1 MLSMKKRT
9 KIILIVIAVLMCM
22 LLIGG
27 IVYALSMQTNS
38 PGAVSEANGIFMEW
52 VEEPTRENL
61 TFRICNQSD
70 DTIYG
75 GSDYVVEY
83 QFLGDWYRAVDLD
96 RFWTYD
102 LALWIIEGH
111 SVHTAMQV
119 NPSLRYDILPPGKC
133 RIVKRFYTVE
143 DFTLYENRNKYID
156 LYLEFELD

>member
-1 MLSMKKRT
+1 MGKRT
-9 KIILIVIAVLMCM
+9 RILWMIVGIIL
-22 LLIGG
+22 LLLLVAGLI
-27 IVYALSMQTNS
+27 YARISGTHY
-38 PGAVSEANGIFMEW
+38 PDAVSEANGIFMEW

-83 QFLGDWYRAVDLD
+83 QFLGNWYQAVDLD

-111 SVHTAMQV
+111 TDHTAMQV

>member
-1 MLSMKKRT
+1 MRKRT
-9 KIILIVIAVLMCM
+9 RILWMIVGIS
-22 LLIGG
+22 LLLLLVAGLI
-27 IVYALSMQTNS
+27 YARISGTHY
-38 PGAVSEANGIFMEW
+38 PDAVSEANGIIMEW

-111 SVHTAMQV
+111 TDHTAMQV

-133 RIVKRFYTVE
+133 RMVKRFYTVE

>member
-1 MLSMKKRT
+1 MRKRTRILSMIVG
-9 KIILIVIAVLMCM
+9 IIL
-22 LLIGG
+22 LLLLVAGLI
-27 IVYALSMQTNS
+27 YARISGTHYS
-38 PGAVSEANGIFMEW
+38 DAVSEANGIFMEW

>member
-1 MLSMKKRT
+1 MRKRT
-9 KIILIVIAVLMCM
+9 RILWMIVGIIL
-22 LLIGG
+22 LLLPVAGLI
-27 IVYALSMQTNS
+27 YARISGTHYHD
-38 PGAVSEANGIFMEW
+38 AVSEANGIFMEW

-83 QFLGDWYRAVDLD
+83 QFLGDWYQAVDLD

>member
-1 MLSMKKRT
+1 MSEIKL
-9 KIILIVIAVLMCM
+9 IINGKECVGQQGQTILQIA
-22 LLIGG
+22 
-27 IVYALSMQTNS
+27 
-38 PGAVSEANGIFMEW
+38 EANGIFMEW

-111 SVHTAMQV
+111 TDHTAMQV

>member
-1 MLSMKKRT
+1 MKKRNR
-9 KIILIVIAVLMCM
+9 IILIMIAVLMSM

-27 IVYALSMQTNS
+27 IVYALSMQTNY
-38 PGAVSEANGIFMEW
+38 PDAVTEADGVYMEW
-52 VEEPTRENL
+52 VEKPTRENL
-61 TFRICNQSD
+61 AFRVCNESD
-70 DTIYG
+70 GTIYG
-75 GSDYVVEY
+75 GSDFVVEY
-83 QFLGDWYRAVDLD
+83 QFLGTWYQAVDLD

-111 SVHTAMQV
+111 AVHTAMQV